1 MHVRTTISQ
10 FIFEHYINSVEYYV
24 NFHSLW
30 IIQVYVIVIIWIIN
44 YAVRHPQ
51 GEPDMV
57 SHHYECKQHAPP
69 WYSVIDDRWS
79 KLARYV
85 GLSVNFPIYTIS
97 IYNRLTIKQWD
108 GKIFVTSVFRIKV
121 KIFCWGASSYYFIK
135 KHRFLNPF
143 PPTFSIILWYSFSLP
158 PPPPCNHPLQ
168 CHGVYKSQKKGCNK
182 YSPGYTKKILLKLVE
197 SASFS
202 LFLIIIL
209 ILFTYRLSST
219 Y

>member
-1 MHVRTTISQ
+1 MHVRTTISRR
-10 FIFEHYINSVEYYV
+10 IFEHHIKSVEYYV
-24 NFHSLW
+24 NFYSLW
-30 IIQVYVIVIIWIIN
+30 VIQVNVIVIIWIIN

-69 WYSVIDDRWS
+69 WYSVIDDQWS

-85 GLSVNFPIYTIS
+85 ELCVNFSIYTIS

-143 PPTFSIILWYSFSLP
+143 PPTFSIILWYSFSLSPLP
-158 PPPPCNHPLQ
+158 PAPLPF
-168 CHGVYKSQKKGCNK
+168 NAMA
-182 YSPGYTKKILLKLVE
+182 YTKAKKRGVI
-197 SASFS
+197 
-202 LFLIIIL
+202 
-209 ILFTYRLSST
+209 ST
-219 Y
+219 VQATPKKSC